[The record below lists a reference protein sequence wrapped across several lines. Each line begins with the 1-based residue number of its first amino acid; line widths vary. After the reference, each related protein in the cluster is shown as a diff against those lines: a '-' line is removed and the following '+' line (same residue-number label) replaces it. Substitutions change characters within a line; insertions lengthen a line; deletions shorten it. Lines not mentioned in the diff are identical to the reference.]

1 MINFF
6 HLFKAYF
13 VNLLQGPSR
22 LIMHVEENSHDL
34 LKNIIFFFCKKKST
48 KEYKVEGDEVDDHM
62 DCGQNYSTP
71 PGGMGVV

>member
-1 MINFF
+1 
-6 HLFKAYF
+6 
-13 VNLLQGPSR
+13 
-22 LIMHVEENSHDL
+22 MHVEENSHDL

-71 PGGMGVV
+71 PGGMGVG